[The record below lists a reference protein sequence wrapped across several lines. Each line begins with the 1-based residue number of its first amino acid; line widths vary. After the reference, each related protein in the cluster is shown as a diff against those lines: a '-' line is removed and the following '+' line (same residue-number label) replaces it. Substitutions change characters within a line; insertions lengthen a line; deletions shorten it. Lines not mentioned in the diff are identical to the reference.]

1 MEVQGEQSEAE
12 SVDSSSS
19 STSSSSAKT
28 LRLKSCSAALAETQ
42 KDEEPAAL
50 LPDRQP
56 DGDSYGECSPEPK
69 GPGAE
74 EVQPEGASP
83 ATVGAEQA
91 EPTEGADQ
99 AEPQGADGE
108 AQGPAAAGA
117 EPKGSG
123 AEELQPEEAELAGAE
138 PKGSGAEEVQPVGAE
153 QAEPKG
159 SGAEEVQ
166 PEEAELAG
174 AAQGAHAEAQG
185 PAAQAASPARK
196 KRKRQEEAGPAASG
210 EPTATSPGGK
220 RAKKSTGGKLSEA
233 AKARAAQQNAKFQKK
248 LADEKAK
255 TAACKAKAADVAERF
270 RKFRS
275 KNAQDELTLKHQEL
289 QEKKSGMS
297 VQEWKE
303 AVAELR
309 NQYEDQH
316 GRRFA
321 EVVQHRREQKKIEAT
336 KKVEVELDYWQV
348 CKEYS
353 LPAFEES
360 TSAKVELLVASGA
373 LKKKKQSAQMLKR
386 LEQLKANG
394 GLVPEAA
401 KSKYIAL
408 ICQTEQST
416 EKSHASGWKMET
428 ALQGDSAA
436 DESQRQKVLGVSAG
450 GLAAIHN
457 KAKAKEEEQQKKQL
471 EKQET
476 MQRRKAELEKRSAA
490 GSIQL

>member
-1 MEVQGEQSEAE
+1 MKWRMIKNRRSFFLKLIESFQSFERLEKNEIMERV
-12 SVDSSSS
+12 
-19 STSSSSAKT
+19 AK
-28 LRLKSCSAALAETQ
+28 
-42 KDEEPAAL
+42 
-50 LPDRQP
+50 
-56 DGDSYGECSPEPK
+56 
-69 GPGAE
+69 
-74 EVQPEGASP
+74 
-83 ATVGAEQA
+83 
-91 EPTEGADQ
+91 
-99 AEPQGADGE
+99 
-108 AQGPAAAGA
+108 
-117 EPKGSG
+117 
-123 AEELQPEEAELAGAE
+123 
-138 PKGSGAEEVQPVGAE
+138 
-153 QAEPKG
+153 
-159 SGAEEVQ
+159 
-166 PEEAELAG
+166 
-174 AAQGAHAEAQG
+174 
-185 PAAQAASPARK
+185 
-196 KRKRQEEAGPAASG
+196 
-210 EPTATSPGGK
+210 
-220 RAKKSTGGKLSEA
+220 
-233 AKARAAQQNAKFQKK
+233 RAAQQNAKFQKK

-321 EVVQHRREQKKIEAT
+321 EVVQHRREQKKMEAT

-360 TSAKVELLVASGA
+360 TSAKVEWLVASGA

-401 KSKYIAL
+401 LSKYLAL
-408 ICQTEQST
+408 ICQTEHST